1 MFHLEH
7 KTKKT
12 MPPKSE
18 ARIFNIND
26 FIGWNDRG
34 ELIFI
39 DCPLPRWY
47 FWGLS
52 DKQKFIQHIFD
63 GLPVSPIHIILETD
77 IPNRK
82 IKRHILDGNKKLEA
96 IIAYCNN
103 EFSVNG
109 KTFEKLDEEEK
120 NCLLN
125 TNLFVAFILVTRENY
140 SKADFLKTF

>member
-1 MFHLEH
+1 
-7 KTKKT
+7 
-12 MPPKSE
+12 
-18 ARIFNIND
+18 
-26 FIGWNDRG
+26 
-34 ELIFI
+34 
-39 DCPLPRWY
+39 LPRWY

-77 IPNRK
+77 ILNQK

-103 EFSVNG
+103 EFSING